1 MVLNMCLLSIYELA
15 TSSLVYQHVPHSNNN
30 LGDSTYHSMVKRG
43 IVMILLVLHPIMS
56 PKYLHYVC
64 CLFVFF
70 IPPCLCWPKTHH
82 FWASTQQYLHV
93 CWSLLFLITR
103 LFPDCF
109 RILVAKSPCLMIEY
123 VTLG

>member
-70 IPPCLCWPKTHH
+70 YTP
-82 FWASTQQYLHV
+82 
-93 CWSLLFLITR
+93 LFVLAENSPFLGKYPTI
-103 LFPDCF
+103 
-109 RILVAKSPCLMIEY
+109 SPCLLVIAVFNYPPFSRLFSDFGRKIPMSDD
-123 VTLG
+123 